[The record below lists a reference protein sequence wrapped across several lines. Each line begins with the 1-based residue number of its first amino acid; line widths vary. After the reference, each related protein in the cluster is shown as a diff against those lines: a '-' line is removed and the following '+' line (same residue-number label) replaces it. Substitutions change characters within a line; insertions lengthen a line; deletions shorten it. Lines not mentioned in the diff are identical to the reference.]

1 MCPALQ
7 TPPLL
12 ITQTNVKTPQGES
25 YTHVSMLFFVMWFE
39 PSNVVAGLN
48 PHQSYIHAGLSF
60 FYSGSIGAEGQEIVH
75 EV

>member
-1 MCPALQ
+1 MRPALQ

-60 FYSGSIGAEGQEIVH
+60 FIQGPLVQKGRK
-75 EV
+75 